1 MRVYFKFLY
10 VNEFSIWKGL
20 KYAASIKTA
29 KNIFTTSVLIVCF
42 QLTTS
47 YAQEYQLIRQIDT
60 LAKVSRIDN
69 LGNLFLVTPENEVM
83 KFNQQGKFLWNYTNN
98 KFGDITQLDVTDPLR
113 VILYYQAHQQIVVLN
128 NNLSE
133 ISRFSFADNPDQQ
146 ITVVSSANNNGFWIY
161 DQINRELKKLSNSFI
176 DELRT
181 GNIYQ
186 RDGFDMQANYMLSTD
201 QYIFVNDVEEGIR
214 IFDRF
219 GNFYKTALIEVAK
232 EFEVE
237 GEHIF
242 FFKDSKL
249 FKYNFVSFNLN
260 TITLPQLIKPKE
272 AVIQAKHLVILN
284 EKGLTLWALKE
295 K

>member
-1 MRVYFKFLY
+1 MS
-10 VNEFSIWKGL
+10 SIWRNFC
-20 KYAASIKTA
+20 YASY
-29 KNIFTTSVLIVCF
+29 FTTTKTILITTILSFIVCF
-42 QLTTS
+42 QFTAS
-47 YAQEYQLIRQIDT
+47 HAQEYQLIRKIDT

-69 LGNLFLVTPENEVM
+69 LGNLFLVTPKNEVM
-83 KFNQQGKFLWNYTNN
+83 KFSPQGKFLWNYTNN
-98 KFGDITQLDVTDPLR
+98 KYGDITQLDVTDPLR
-113 VILYYQAHQQIVVLN
+113 VVLYYQAHQQIVVLN

-133 ISRFSFADNPDQQ
+133 ISRFSFEDNPDQQ
-146 ITVVSSANNNGFWIY
+146 ITLVSSANNNGFWIY

-176 DELRT
+176 DELKT

-201 QYIFVNDVEEGIR
+201 QYIFVNDVSQGIR

-219 GNFYKTALIEVAK
+219 GNFYKTAVIGVVK

-242 FFKDSKL
+242 FYKDSQL
-249 FKYNFVSFNLN
+249 LAYNFVTFNVN
-260 TITLPQLIKPKE
+260 KIPLPQSVIPKE

-284 EKGLTLWALKE
+284 EKGLTLWALKG